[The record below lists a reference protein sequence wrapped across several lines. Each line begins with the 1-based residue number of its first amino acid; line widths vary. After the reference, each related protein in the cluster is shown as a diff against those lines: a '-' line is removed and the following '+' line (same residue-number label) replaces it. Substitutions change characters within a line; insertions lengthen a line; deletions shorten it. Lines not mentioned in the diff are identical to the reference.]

1 VVPVSHKTTA
11 TVWIEAETLRRIEE
25 LVRQGRFKSKSE
37 FFRKAVE
44 EFLARLEEEGEG
56 GERGG

>member
-1 VVPVSHKTTA
+1 MSHKTTA
-11 TVWIEAETLRRIEE
+11 TVWIEAETLERIEE

-44 EFLARLEEEGEG
+44 EYLARLEEEEG
-56 GERGG
+56 RA